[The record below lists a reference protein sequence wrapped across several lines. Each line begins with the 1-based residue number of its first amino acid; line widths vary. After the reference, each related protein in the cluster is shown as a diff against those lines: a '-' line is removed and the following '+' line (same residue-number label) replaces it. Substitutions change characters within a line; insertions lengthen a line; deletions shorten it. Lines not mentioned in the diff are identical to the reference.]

1 MIFFIILTLPFE
13 YSFASVLFYHKA
25 FTLSRGFHLVA
36 GSIPKGR
43 GKGAMVK
50 GWCFLPLKTR
60 KALDLQGLQRNSLY
74 NHAEGVYIINSE
86 GIAYHQHVVLYIIKP
101 QENTRW
107 RVMRYNN
114 GSAVVGDIHRT
125 SRGDDMPSLWL
136 G

>member
-1 MIFFIILTLPFE
+1 M
-13 YSFASVLFYHKA
+13 
-25 FTLSRGFHLVA
+25 R
-36 GSIPKGR
+36 SI
-43 GKGAMVK
+43 V
-50 GWCFLPLKTR
+50 
-60 KALDLQGLQRNSLY
+60 
-74 NHAEGVYIINSE
+74 
-86 GIAYHQHVVLYIIKP
+86 YHQHEVLYIIKP